1 MIPLHSPLM
10 LKGRT
15 MLVQKNKVK
24 EEKDSKK
31 EEREDVST
39 ATGLATMLESVLIK
53 GIHHEMMITT
63 TTISREM
70 EIKEITGST
79 TKEREMLHLHDMEM
93 VNLLK
98 DRETPGMMNLML

>member
-1 MIPLHSPLM
+1 MCSSD

-15 MLVQKNKVK
+15 MLVQRKKVK
-24 EEKDSKK
+24 EGRDSKK
-31 EEREDVST
+31 EEREDASI

-79 TKEREMLHLHDMEM
+79 IKEREILQLHDMEI
-93 VNLLK
+93 VDLL
-98 DRETPGMMNLML
+98 RSQETPSMISLMV